1 MNTTSLTEEFPTS
14 LGQAPLGPTS
24 LGQALQGQ
32 GLRDGH
38 LGSKETQSPQQIAA
52 FLNTILNFSN
62 TSTILHDILASKSLE
77 IVVSTPIQSLIHD
90 NFLTPIESTLN
101 GEPNALINAAKERCR
116 QYVITELTL
125 IKRRYLL
132 THNHNLKD
140 PELIQRIPSLV
151 QKWIAADR
159 HADLRNN
166 EGNSEIERIEESNS
180 DSDVPQRTIVLT
192 ELNIPLI
199 TKNKNNKEQGL
210 IQFVALCR
218 EVKTITSS
226 VDMYNN
232 YRRWCL
238 HNGYGYY
245 SSPTLT
251 KYLRYSDKRPL
262 ESVSEKGRSQGWYLQ
277 TP

>member
-1 MNTTSLTEEFPTS
+1 MNVNTVAEET
-14 LGQAPLGPTS
+14 
-24 LGQALQGQ
+24 
-32 GLRDGH
+32 
-38 LGSKETQSPQQIAA
+38 PQQIAA
-52 FLNTILNFSN
+52 FLHTILNFSN

-90 NFLTPIESTLN
+90 NFLTPIEETLN
-101 GEPNALINAAKERCR
+101 KEPSVVINAAKERCR
-116 QYVITELTL
+116 QYLITELTL

-140 PELIQRIPSLV
+140 SELIQRIPGLV
-151 QKWIAADR
+151 QKWITADR
-159 HADLRNN
+159 NADIRKNETDSSSENLQESSPEPSSDGPKRN
-166 EGNSEIERIEESNS
+166 
-180 DSDVPQRTIVLT
+180 IVLT

-238 HNGYGYY
+238 QNGYGYY